1 MKFLLSGM
9 ASIGRPTA
17 IKYHTGLFLVFIERL
32 GYIDYN
38 YQEETQL
45 MM

>member
-1 MKFLLSGM
+1 M

-17 IKYHTGLFLVFIERL
+17 IKYHTGLFLVFTERL

-38 YQEETQL
+38 YRRNSADDVIL
-45 MM
+45 SLFA